1 MSRRALVC
9 VVLSALLLSGLAG
22 FPQPGAGQSQPIKFG
37 IVVPLTGVVAPIGLE
52 QRVGAE
58 MVFDEANET
67 GGLLNGRKIV
77 VVAEDSQNNNTAAV
91 NAFNKVAAEKA
102 VAVIA
107 SVLGTQMLAMQ
118 PLIKERRIPTLTP
131 SGTRS
136 VTQQGNVYIFRFYPH
151 DGIAKV
157 AQVRF
162 AVRQLN
168 AKKPAI
174 LFTDDQYGHSGRD
187 IMVEELTKLGVKP
200 VAMESVAD
208 ADKDLTV
215 PLTKIRDSGAD
226 VLLLQ
231 LQTGNTIAVAK
242 QISQLGITIPVVANN
257 TYATPAVLGLLTPDE
272 VRGAYTETAVV
283 PSASTDPRMVQFI
296 KKYAVRTKKLP
307 GHFAAIS
314 YDSAS
319 MLVAAIK
326 KASSTDPD
334 AIVRALRSIK
344 YNGAV
349 TEFEVDKEGN
359 ANHTD
364 IIYKHVGQNDFK
376 LAEVFRLTVEFER

>member
-1 MSRRALVC
+1 MSRLVLIF
-9 VVLSALLLSGLAG
+9 VFLATFVLSGLAG
-22 FPQPGAGQSQPIKFG
+22 FPQRGASQSQPIKVG
-37 IVVPLTGVVAPIGLE
+37 IVVPLTGAVAPIGLE

-58 MVFDEANET
+58 MVFDEVNAA
-67 GGLLNGRKIV
+67 GGLLGGRKIV
-77 VVAEDSQNNNTAAV
+77 AVAEDSQNNNTAAV
-91 NAFNKVAAEKA
+91 NAFNKVAAEKPM
-102 VAVIA
+102 AVIA

-118 PLIKERRIPTLTP
+118 PLIKERGIPTLTP

-136 VTQQGNVYIFRFYPH
+136 VTQQGNPYIFRFYPH

-174 LFTDDQYGHSGRD
+174 LLTDDQYGHSGRD
-187 IMVEELTKLGVKP
+187 IMLEELTKLGIKP
-200 VAMESVAD
+200 VAVESVAD

-231 LQTGNTIAVAK
+231 LQTGNTIAAAK
-242 QISQLGITIPVVANN
+242 QISQLGFKIPVVANN
-257 TYATPAVLGLLTPDE
+257 TWATPAVLGLLTPDE
-272 VRGAYTETAVV
+272 VRGAYAETPIV
-283 PSASTDPRMVQFI
+283 PSASTDPGMAEFI
-296 KKYAVRTKKLP
+296 KKYTVRTKKLP

-326 KASSTDPD
+326 KAGATNSD
-334 AIVRALRSIK
+334 AIVRALRSLK
-344 YNGAV
+344 YKGVV
-349 TEFEVDKEGN
+349 TEYEMDKEGN

-364 IIYKHVGQNDFK
+364 IIYKHVGQNEIK
-376 LAEVFRLTVEFER
+376 LVEVFRLTVEFER